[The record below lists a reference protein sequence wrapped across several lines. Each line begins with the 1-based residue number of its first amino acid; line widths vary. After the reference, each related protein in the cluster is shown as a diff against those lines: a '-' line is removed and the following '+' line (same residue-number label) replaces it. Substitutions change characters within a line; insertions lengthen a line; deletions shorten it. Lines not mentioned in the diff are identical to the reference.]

1 MGCLATSPACAQQ
14 SADTSGGLWKGF
26 VEWMTADNDKL
37 DPEYVWQSPSD
48 WTVTLENDVYTSGI
62 HLNTKGKLQYANTP
76 ELNHEYTWKGLIQ
89 SNLSDEV
96 AVSVTWGA
104 LSAGWGV
111 DVTNTSTD
119 ERNRSY
125 FFSFLDAGAGL
136 SFNYN
141 SVYSTINSVYHNM
154 VTDSTVEINTKR
166 PGHYQTIVVEGYDV
180 ISKDKFAFN
189 ACYDGSYVQRRTG
202 GSFVLYAKY
211 IRGKLDLPLDEYQF
225 VSFNNNVM
233 GYETNQFFIGGGYGI
248 NYVPYHRDPDNGFH
262 GLRNLTLN
270 VVICPML
277 TLVNKLH
284 YIEGQYDTESGQW
297 VKVDERVA
305 AGQPDVNIALR
316 SALCYNFGRYA
327 LSAVFTYNR
336 FKLANSGIDFL
347 NTETDYFDSECT
359 FYDWRA
365 MLSLNVRL

>member
-1 MGCLATSPACAQQ
+1 MGWLAATPVGAQE

-37 DPEYVWQSPSD
+37 DPKYVWQSPSD
-48 WTVTLENDVYTSGI
+48 WTVTLENDVYMSGI
-62 HLNTKGKLQYANTP
+62 HLNTKGKLQYVNTP

-96 AVSVTWGA
+96 ALSVTWGA

-119 ERNRSY
+119 ERNKSY

-136 SFNYN
+136 
-141 SVYSTINSVYHNM
+141 
-154 VTDSTVEINTKR
+154 
-166 PGHYQTIVVEGYDV
+166 
-180 ISKDKFAFN
+180 
-189 ACYDGSYVQRRTG
+189 
-202 GSFVLYAKY
+202 
-211 IRGKLDLPLDEYQF
+211 
-225 VSFNNNVM
+225 SFNNNVM

-248 NYVPYHRDPDNGFH
+248 NYVPYHRDPDDGFQ

-284 YIEGQYDTESGQW
+284 YIEGKYDAESGQW

-316 SALCYNFGRYA
+316 SALCYILDVTHFRRCSHTTGSNLRIRESIFWTPRPTILKANA
-327 LSAVFTYNR
+327 LSTTGVPCCRSTLDFEMNR
-336 FKLANSGIDFL
+336 G
-347 NTETDYFDSECT
+347 
-359 FYDWRA
+359 
-365 MLSLNVRL
+365 